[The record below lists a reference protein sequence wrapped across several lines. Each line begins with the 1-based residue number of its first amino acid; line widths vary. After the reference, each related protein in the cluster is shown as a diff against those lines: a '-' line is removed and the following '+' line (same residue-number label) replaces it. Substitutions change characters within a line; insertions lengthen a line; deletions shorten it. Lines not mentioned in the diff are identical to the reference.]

1 MEIIIARES
10 GFCYG
15 VKRALRLA
23 RETRRQENSMVYT
36 WGELIHN
43 PAVIQEL
50 EKEGIIPTEN
60 INNLKGKTVI
70 VRSHGVSPEN
80 YDLLKKSAKKV
91 IDATCPIVKRIQ
103 KMTARLARQKL
114 ELIIIGNPNHPEIK
128 ALLGTSGG
136 RALIIEKESQAQ
148 VLAPSCRRAVLAQ
161 STQDMEL
168 FSKMVALLVNKTQE
182 LMVYN
187 TICRS
192 TQIRQQSTFDLA
204 SKVDALFIIGG
215 VSSSNTTK
223 LYEISKR
230 IQPRTYFIE
239 KAEQIRP
246 DMISGAKKIGISG
259 GASTPPEAIQE
270 AVVKIK
276 KICQESGREE
286 ITIQC
291 PR

>member
-23 RETRRQENSMVYT
+23 RETRQQEKSTVYT

-50 EKEGIIPTEN
+50 AKEGIIPTEE
-60 INNLKGKTVI
+60 IDQIKGSTVVI
-70 VRSHGVSPEN
+70 RSHGVSPEI
-80 YDLLKKSAKKV
+80 LQSLSRTARKV
-91 IDATCPIVKRIQ
+91 IDATCPIVKKIQ
-103 KMTARLARQKL
+103 QLTARLARQKL
-114 ELIIIGNPNHPEIK
+114 EIIIVGNPNHPEIK
-128 ALLGTSGG
+128 ALWGTSGG
-136 RALIIEKESQAQ
+136 RAIIVEKVDQA
-148 VLAPSCRRAVLAQ
+148 LTLPPARRRVVLAQ
-161 STQDMEL
+161 STQDQEL
-168 FSKMVALLVNKTQE
+168 FAQVVAVLVSKSQE
-182 LMVYN
+182 LRVYN

-192 TQIRQQSTFDLA
+192 TQIRQQSTSELA

-215 VSSSNTTK
+215 TSSSNTNK

-239 KAEQIRP
+239 KADQIRP
-246 DMISGAKKIGISG
+246 EMLFGAEKIGISG
-259 GASTPPEAIQE
+259 GASTPPKAIQE
-270 AVVKIK
+270 AVIKIK
-276 KICQESGREE
+276 VFFQKSGQEELAIR
-286 ITIQC
+286 C

>member
-1 MEIIIARES
+1 MEIVIARES

-15 VKRALRLA
+15 VKRALHLA
-23 RETRRQENSMVYT
+23 RETRRQENSTVYT

-43 PAVIQEL
+43 PTVIQEL

-60 INNLKGKTVI
+60 IDNLKEKTVVI
-70 VRSHGVSPEN
+70 RSHGVSPEIYN
-80 YDLLKKSAKKV
+80 LLEKKAKKV
-91 IDATCPIVKRIQ
+91 IDATCPIVKKIQ
-103 KMTARLARQKL
+103 KLTSRLAQQNL
-114 ELIIIGNPNHPEIK
+114 ELIIVGNPNHPEIK

-136 RALIIEKESQAQ
+136 RAVIIDKESQAQ
-148 VLAPSCRRAVLAQ
+148 ALPFSRRRAVLAQ
-161 STQDMEL
+161 STQDREL
-168 FSKMVALLVNKTQE
+168 FSRIVALLVDKTQE
-182 LMVYN
+182 LRVYN

-192 TQIRQQSTFDLA
+192 TQIRQQSTSELA
-204 SKVDALFIIGG
+204 SRVDVLFIIGG
-215 VSSSNTTK
+215 ISSSNTNK

-246 DMISGAKKIGISG
+246 EMLLGVKKIGISG

-270 AVVKIK
+270 AVAKIK
-276 KICQESGREE
+276 NICQESGYEE
-286 ITIQC
+286 ITVQC

>member
-23 RETRRQENSMVYT
+23 RETRRQENSTVYT

-50 EKEGIIPTEN
+50 EKEGIIPTED
-60 INNLKGKTVI
+60 IDNLKGKTVI
-70 VRSHGVSPEN
+70 IRSHGVSPEI
-80 YDLLKKSAKKV
+80 YDLLEKKAKKV
-91 IDATCPIVKRIQ
+91 VDATCPIVKKIQ
-103 KMTARLARQKL
+103 KLTARLAQQKL

-128 ALLGTSGG
+128 ALWGTSGG
-136 RALIIEKESQAQ
+136 RALIIEKESQAMA
-148 VLAPSCRRAVLAQ
+148 LAPSRRRAVLAQ
-161 STQDMEL
+161 STQDREL
-168 FSKMVALLVNKTQE
+168 FARMVASLVSKTQE
-182 LMVYN
+182 LRVYN

-192 TQIRQQSTFDLA
+192 TQIRQQSTSELA

-239 KAEQIRP
+239 KADQIRP
-246 DMISGAKKIGISG
+246 EMLSGAKKIGISG

-270 AVVKIK
+270 AVAKIK
-276 KICQESGREE
+276 NICQESGREE
-286 ITIQC
+286 IIVQC